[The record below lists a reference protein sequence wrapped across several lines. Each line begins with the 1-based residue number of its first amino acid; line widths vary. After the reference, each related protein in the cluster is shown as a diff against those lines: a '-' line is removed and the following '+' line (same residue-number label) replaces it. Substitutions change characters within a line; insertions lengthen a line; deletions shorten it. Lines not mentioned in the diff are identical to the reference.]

1 VVNHDNVLS
10 LLMKRY
16 FEESGFGQVSITF
29 FIFGLSQFIPRH
41 PQPFLLVDDIFI
53 TRATHNQ

>member
-1 VVNHDNVLS
+1 
-10 LLMKRY
+10 MKRY